1 MFELPKY
8 VTNMLDTL
16 HDAGYE
22 AYVVGGAVRDIL
34 LGNSPDDFD
43 ITTSC
48 PPVKITELFEK
59 TVETGIKHGTVTVLD
74 GKNAVEITTFR
85 QDAGYSDYRK
95 PDGVNFISNL
105 NEDLK
110 RRDFTVNAMAF
121 SNETGLIDNFGGQND
136 LKNRIIKAVGN
147 PDKRFN
153 EDALR
158 ILRAFRFSAKLDFS
172 IDKETFSS
180 AINSS
185 HLLSKISRERIF
197 SELSKT
203 LVSIAPQKIEPLINC
218 GALSFLGITSAKDLV
233 VLSRLPN
240 RLDIRFFAF
249 CLLTKTNIQ
258 NLCKELKTDKALYKY
273 CEAIKTLS
281 ESNFPTDRI
290 RIKKALSISNEA
302 LLKDYLK
309 IKEITDNISVSSTV
323 SLLNDIINKG
333 EPYLIRHLAVSGDD
347 ILALG
352 YKDTDVGKALNK
364 LLEIVI
370 SDPSKNVKKTLIN
383 IANDFLRSQCTL

>member
-22 AYVVGGAVRDIL
+22 AYVVGGAVRDML
-34 LGNSPDDFD
+34 LGDTPNDFD
-43 ITTSC
+43 IATSC
-48 PPVKITELFEK
+48 HPTKLTLLFEK

-74 GKNAVEITTFR
+74 GNNAVEITTFR
-85 QDAGYSDYRK
+85 QDIGYSDYRK

-105 NEDLK
+105 SDDLK

-121 SNETGLIDNFGGQND
+121 SNETGLIDNFGGQSD
-136 LKNRIIKAVGN
+136 IKNRIIKAVGN
-147 PDKRFN
+147 PDKRFK

-158 ILRAFRFSAKLDFS
+158 ILRAFRFSAMLNFN
-172 IDKETFSS
+172 IDKGTFSS
-180 AINSS
+180 AINNS

-197 SELSKT
+197 SELSKV
-203 LVSIAPQKIEPLINC
+203 LVSNTPQKIEPLINC
-218 GALSFLGITSAKDLV
+218 GALSFLGISFANDLNI
-233 VLSRLPN
+233 LSRIPN
-240 RLDIRFFAF
+240 RLDMRFFAF

-258 NLCKELKTDKALYKY
+258 NLCKELKTGKVLYKY
-273 CEAIKTLS
+273 CEVLNTLWKR
-281 ESNFPTDRI
+281 NFPTDQ
-290 RIKKALSISNEA
+290 IKIKEALSISNET
-302 LLKDYLK
+302 LLKDYF
-309 IKEITDNISVSSTV
+309 EIEKQINNVSLDHAVCLLDNIIS
-323 SLLNDIINKG
+323 KG

-352 YKDTDVGKALNK
+352 YKDTDVGKTLNK

-370 SDPSKNVKKTLIN
+370 GDPSKNDKNTLIN
-383 IANDFLRSQCTL
+383 IASNFLN